1 MFAITADQI
10 DSRSGPDLAS
20 DGLELLT
27 RVGGVHLALPADR
40 TAGDEVQAL
49 TADARTALDLVLALL
64 RTERWSV
71 GLGIGDVR
79 TPLPAATRAA
89 TGGALIAAR
98 EAVEAAKRRH
108 SRIAVAGGGIRPDA
122 VTVQSMLDL
131 LLQLRERRS
140 PEGWEL
146 YDLVESGLTQ
156 AEAAERL
163 GITPQAAS
171 KRAIAAGVRI
181 DTAAREG
188 IAQLL
193 ALADEASGHE
203 SDTDAGSAAGA
214 EEDA

>member
-10 DSRSGPDLAS
+10 DSRHRPDHAEAALT
-20 DGLELLT
+20 LLT
-27 RVGGVHLALPADR
+27 RIGRDRLALPADR
-40 TAGDEVQAL
+40 TAGDEVQSLTSDPAVAL
-49 TADARTALDLVLALL
+49 ELVLELARTGL
-64 RTERWSV
+64 WSV
-71 GLGIGDVR
+71 GIGIGDVR

-89 TGGALIAAR
+89 TGEALVAAR
-98 EAVEAAKRRH
+98 EAVEAAKRRPW
-108 SRIAVAGGGIRPDA
+108 RVAVGGDSLRPRA
-122 VTVQSMLDL
+122 ATIQAMLEL

-171 KRAIAAGVRI
+171 KRAIAAGVRL
-181 DTAAREG
+181 DATARDG
-188 IAQLL
+188 IVELL
-193 ALADEASGHE
+193 ALADGA
-203 SDTDAGSAAGA
+203 DAAPTRKT